1 MSCIIRINITF
12 DILNIIFCFLNLY
25 IYIDKDIVN
34 MNMSEDN
41 KKIPRMLLILSVA
54 ILAISVLALAPIVN
68 VKATATD
75 TTITRTPSTT
85 NPTPGSTFEVMLNIA
100 GLQIGGIVETI
111 PDGFA
116 FVSTTHPLNQTYVSG
131 QKVVF
136 AVVNETSI
144 RYEVQAPLE
153 GSGTFSGTWYDAL
166 NEKEGDIERTDV
178 SVRVAE
184 TYTPPSSPT
193 PTPTPSPP
201 VPGFEAV
208 FALAGLFVVAVRFL
222 FRRKR
227 RGGEGSE

>member
-1 MSCIIRINITF
+1 
-12 DILNIIFCFLNLY
+12 
-25 IYIDKDIVN
+25 
-34 MNMSEDN
+34 MNKNN
-41 KKIPRMLLILSVA
+41 KKILTIVLIIATILGILTSSVA
-54 ILAISVLALAPIVN
+54 LTSI
-68 VKATATD
+68 ATAKATD

-116 FVSTTHPLNQTYVSG
+116 FVSTTHPSNQTYISG

-136 AVVNETSI
+136 VVVNATSI
-144 RYEVQAPLE
+144 KYEVQAPSE

-166 NEKEGDIERTDV
+166 NEKEGDIKSTSV

-184 TYTPPSSPT
+184 TPTPPSG
-193 PTPTPSPP
+193 PTPTPSSP

-208 FALAGLFVVAVRFL
+208 LALAGLFVVAVRFL
-222 FRRKR
+222 FRRK
-227 RGGEGSE
+227 GGEGSE

>member
-1 MSCIIRINITF
+1 M
-12 DILNIIFCFLNLY
+12 
-25 IYIDKDIVN
+25 KV
-34 MNMSEDN
+34 
-41 KKIPRMLLILSVA
+41 PQMLLTISVV
-54 ILAISVLALAPIVN
+54 ILAISVLSLAPIVS

-75 TTITRTPSTT
+75 TSVTRTLSTT
-85 NPTPGSTFEVMLNIA
+85 NPTSGSTFDVALNIT
-100 GLQIGGIVETI
+100 GLEIGGIVEII

-116 FVSTTHPLNQTYVSG
+116 FVSTTHPSNQTYVSG

-136 AVVNETSI
+136 VVVNETSI

-153 GSGTFSGTWYDAL
+153 GSGTFGGTWYDSL

-184 TYTPPSSPT
+184 TYTPPLSPT

-201 VPGFEAV
+201 VPGFKAV
-208 FALAGLFVVAVRFL
+208 FALAGLFVVAVRFF
-222 FRRKR
+222 FRK

>member
-1 MSCIIRINITF
+1 
-12 DILNIIFCFLNLY
+12 
-25 IYIDKDIVN
+25 
-34 MNMSEDN
+34 MNKNN
-41 KKIPRMLLILSVA
+41 KKILTIVLIIATVLGILTSSVA
-54 ILAISVLALAPIVN
+54 LTSI
-68 VKATATD
+68 ATAKATD
-75 TTITRTPSTT
+75 TAVTRTPSTT
-85 NPTPGSTFEVMLNIA
+85 TPTPDSTFEVMLNIA
-100 GLQIGGIVETI
+100 GLQIGGVVETI

-116 FVSTTHPLNQTYVSG
+116 FISTTHPSNQTYMSG

-136 AVVNETSI
+136 TVVNETSI
-144 RYEVQAPLE
+144 RYEVRAPLE

-184 TYTPPSSPT
+184 TPTPPSSL
-193 PTPTPSPP
+193 TPTPSPP

>member
-1 MSCIIRINITF
+1 
-12 DILNIIFCFLNLY
+12 
-25 IYIDKDIVN
+25 
-34 MNMSEDN
+34 MNKNN
-41 KKIPRMLLILSVA
+41 KKILTIVLIIAMILGVLTSSVTLTS
-54 ILAISVLALAPIVN
+54 I
-68 VKATATD
+68 ATAKATD
-75 TTITRTPSTT
+75 TAVTRTPSTT

-116 FVSTTHPLNQTYVSG
+116 FTSTTHPLNQTYVSR
-131 QKVVF
+131 QKVLF

-144 RYEVQAPLE
+144 RYEVRAPSE

-166 NEKEGDIERTDV
+166 NEMEGNVDSTSV
-178 SVRVAE
+178 SVSVAE
-184 TYTPPSSPT
+184 TPMSS

-222 FRRKR
+222 FRK

>member
-1 MSCIIRINITF
+1 
-12 DILNIIFCFLNLY
+12 
-25 IYIDKDIVN
+25 
-34 MNMSEDN
+34 MNKNN
-41 KKIPRMLLILSVA
+41 KKILTIVLIIATILGILTSSVA
-54 ILAISVLALAPIVN
+54 LTSIAI
-68 VKATATD
+68 ATAKATD
-75 TTITRTPSTT
+75 TAVTRTPSTT

-100 GLQIGGIVETI
+100 GLQIGGVVETI

-116 FVSTTHPLNQTYVSG
+116 FISTTHPSNQTYVSG

-136 AVVNETSI
+136 TVVNETSI
-144 RYEVQAPLE
+144 RYEVRAPLE
-153 GSGTFSGTWYDAL
+153 GSGTFDGTWYDAL
-166 NEKEGDIERTDV
+166 NEMEGNIDSTSV
-178 SVRVAE
+178 SVSVAE
-184 TYTPPSSPT
+184 TPTPPSS

>member
-1 MSCIIRINITF
+1 
-12 DILNIIFCFLNLY
+12 
-25 IYIDKDIVN
+25 
-34 MNMSEDN
+34 MNKNN
-41 KKIPRMLLILSVA
+41 KKILTIVLIIATILGILTSSVA
-54 ILAISVLALAPIVN
+54 LTPI
-68 VKATATD
+68 ATAKATD
-75 TTITRTPSTT
+75 TAVTRTPSTT
-85 NPTPGSTFEVMLNIA
+85 TPTPDSTFEVMLNIA
-100 GLQIGGIVETI
+100 GLQIGGVVETI

-116 FVSTTHPLNQTYVSG
+116 FISTTHPSNQTYVSG

-136 AVVNETSI
+136 TVVNETSI
-144 RYEVQAPLE
+144 RYEVRAPSE

-166 NEKEGDIERTDV
+166 NEMEGNVDSTSV
-178 SVRVAE
+178 SVSVAE
-184 TYTPPSSPT
+184 TPMSS